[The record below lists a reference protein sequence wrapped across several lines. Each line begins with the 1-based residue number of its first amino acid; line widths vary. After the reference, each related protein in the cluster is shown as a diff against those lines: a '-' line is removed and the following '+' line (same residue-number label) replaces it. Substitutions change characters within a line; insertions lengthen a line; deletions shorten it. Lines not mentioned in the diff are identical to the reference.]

1 MQRSTLR
8 GVAPKGEGMAP
19 PPSTRSSWLVRD
31 DMDRERLFDMRARLR
46 RPRVASLA
54 VLAIA
59 LVLCGPTLGWWTLL
73 PLALAA
79 LVFRASELG
88 LEETDHPEFRL
99 AGAWVFAQIMIAT
112 SIVLTGG
119 PSSPAVAWLA
129 IPTVTLPARYGVR
142 GLIAGVLFTASLM
155 VAVTLGVDP
164 SQVLQHPGELIL
176 PAAALGAIAILSTA
190 LMSSDM
196 EHRSEAVIDP
206 LTAMLNR
213 KALGARVEELAQ
225 QALVTHEPIGLVVG
239 DLDHFKSVNDVHGH
253 ATGDAVL
260 HDIAYRMRKT
270 LRAFDL
276 AYRLGGEEFLVLL
289 PGADLE
295 QAHEVAERLR
305 AAVGDESIAGLEIT
319 MSFGVNAS
327 DGDTFAFEEL
337 LAEADA
343 ALYAAKAAGRD
354 CTRVAGALP
363 QIASAA

>member
-1 MQRSTLR
+1 
-8 GVAPKGEGMAP
+8 
-19 PPSTRSSWLVRD
+19 
-31 DMDRERLFDMRARLR
+31 MDRERLLDMRARLR
-46 RPRVASLA
+46 RPRVASLI
-54 VLAIA
+54 VLGFA
-59 LVLCGPTLGWWTLL
+59 LVLCGPTLGWWTLA

-79 LVFRASELG
+79 LVFRASEHG
-88 LEETDHPEFRL
+88 LEETHHPEFRL
-99 AGAWVFAQIMIAT
+99 AGAWVFAQLMIAA

-119 PSSPAVAWLA
+119 PDSPAVVWLA
-129 IPTVTLPARYGVR
+129 IPTITLPARYGSR
-142 GLIAGVLFTASLM
+142 GLVAGVAFTALLM

-164 SQVLQHPGELIL
+164 QAVLQHPGELIL

-213 KALGARVEELAQ
+213 KALGARVEELTQ
-225 QALVTHEPIGLVVG
+225 QALVTREPIGVVVG

-253 ATGDAVL
+253 AVGDAVL
-260 HDIAYRMRKT
+260 RDVAYRLRKT

-289 PGADLE
+289 PGADLDH
-295 QAHEVAERLR
+295 AFEVAERLR
-305 AAVGDESIAGLEIT
+305 AAVGGEPVAGLDIT

-327 DGDTFAFEEL
+327 DTASFSFEEL
-337 LAEADA
+337 MAEADA

-354 CTRVAGALP
+354 CTCVAGAAP